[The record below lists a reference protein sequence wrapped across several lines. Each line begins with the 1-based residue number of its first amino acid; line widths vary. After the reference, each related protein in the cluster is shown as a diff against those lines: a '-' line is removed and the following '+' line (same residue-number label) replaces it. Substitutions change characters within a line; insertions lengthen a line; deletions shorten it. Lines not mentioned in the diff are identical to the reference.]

1 MSAKKNTKTLLAIV
15 AILALCVYLYLDRQ
29 ELVDR
34 LSQLST
40 FSILIACVLYVIYSI
55 STSFLTRISTGLNI
69 PLYLGIMINSLSTVA
84 GAMLPSGATPTRFLL
99 LRKHLGLSTLDSSS
113 SLFRIINSGL
123 ITNSVLALSL
133 VVLVSLEGSAS
144 AESNTFL
151 TTFAL
156 AAGLILSLNIA
167 LIVTPI
173 GYVSKFK
180 RLFTILSTVRFG
192 SYRQFINMA
201 ALSFVQTAILAL
213 VLYLYGI
220 DLGSTSTFSAY
231 LILATVNSLTMV
243 IAITPGNI
251 GVREGIYALLAT
263 QLGFHYQDLVII
275 SLIDR
280 ALQFLVFS
288 VISLITLAFH
298 NLNHRKRN

>member
-1 MSAKKNTKTLLAIV
+1 M
-15 AILALCVYLYLDRQ
+15 
-29 ELVDR
+29 
-34 LSQLST
+34 
-40 FSILIACVLYVIYSI
+40 IYSI

-84 GAMLPSGATPTRFLL
+84 GALLPSGATPTRFLL
-99 LRKHLGLSTLDSSS
+99 LRKHLDLSTLDSSS
-113 SLFRIINSGL
+113 SLFRTINSGL

-133 VVLVSLEGSAS
+133 VALASLEGAANS
-144 AESNTFL
+144 ENNTFL

-156 AAGLILSLNIA
+156 AAGLILTLNIA
-167 LIVTPI
+167 LILTPL

-180 RLFTILSTVRFG
+180 RLFTILSTVRFD
-192 SYRQFINMA
+192 SYRQFINMVA
-201 ALSFVQTAILAL
+201 ISFVQTLILAL
-213 VLYLYGI
+213 VLHLYGI
-220 DLGSTSTFSAY
+220 DLGSTSTFSTY

-298 NLNHRKRN
+298 NINHRKRN